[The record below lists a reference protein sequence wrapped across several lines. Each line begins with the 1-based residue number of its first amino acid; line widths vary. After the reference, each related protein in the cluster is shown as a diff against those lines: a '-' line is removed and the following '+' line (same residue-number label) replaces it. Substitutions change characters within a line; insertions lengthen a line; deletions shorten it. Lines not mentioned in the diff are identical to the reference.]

1 MFQLLGGLTHLYACF
16 YSSSDNDYADISS
29 SGSEEI
35 IWQPL
40 KIVDAAIPLHP
51 VCTSRVQVII
61 THAKAV
67 VTMIMRISP
76 PVEEKKLY
84 GSH

>member
-1 MFQLLGGLTHLYACF
+1 MLCF

-51 VCTSRVQVII
+51 VCTSTVQVII
-61 THAKAV
+61 
-67 VTMIMRISP
+67 
-76 PVEEKKLY
+76 
-84 GSH
+84 SHVQAWRL

>member
-1 MFQLLGGLTHLYACF
+1 MLCF

-40 KIVDAAIPLHP
+40 KIVDAAIPMHP

-61 THAKAV
+61 THVQAS
-67 VTMIMRISP
+67 R
-76 PVEEKKLY
+76 L
-84 GSH
+84 